1 MHSLDLPCRSA
12 PHAYPYHQSAFD
24 LILSPS
30 PPTRSAAILFVV
42 EERTINICDQRF
54 HEFQI
59 YKQRPGI
66 KVLRR
71 THGELTTLATL
82 TDDRRLI
89 V

>member
-1 MHSLDLPCRSA
+1 MPWSDNLSLGVVFR
-12 PHAYPYHQSAFD
+12 
-24 LILSPS
+24 
-30 PPTRSAAILFVV
+30 AAILFVV

-59 YKQRPGI
+59 YQQRPGI

-71 THGELTTLATL
+71 THGELVTKATL
-82 TDDRRLI
+82 SADRRLM